1 LTSKRNLV
9 DQGPNRADN
18 RHAQDHAHGGQ
29 PAEKGLLHT
38 GGICRY
44 ANTVIIIFLACYF
57 FFMPLVLMVYY
68 LADPALKN
76 DAVPKFALHLHRRL
90 TPKYEKWARQ
100 RVVSKKAEKLDVE
113 DIAGTEW
120 PLFGSAF
127 YLWATESLQ
136 RQWEKNED
144 LSPTAPNVY
153 AAGAIEAA
161 AALVT
166 DPGHAAWVKEHW
178 GQNYLHEEN
187 VFYRMLLISAA
198 ASYQKL
204 LAGDKYL
211 PLLRDQAE
219 TFSKELDESPH
230 GLLDDYPWQCYPT
243 DVVAA
248 IAAIRSADEVLGTNH
263 TDFVKRSIR
272 GFQGR
277 LVDSTG
283 LPPYA
288 ANSVTGNIG
297 IARGCSSQW
306 VVLWAPQLW
315 PETARQ
321 WYLDFEEH
329 FWQERY
335 QAVGFREFP
344 RSMAEMDWHMDVDA
358 GPVIAGFGAS
368 ASAFGLGAARANGRF
383 DHAYPLSAQLI
394 VLSWPL
400 PHGTLFVPRILSN
413 AADAPYLGEASIL
426 FTLTRMPAEGLEIR
440 TGGKLPGIV
449 YVAVMLYFAI
459 GVLVTLAAL
468 ARFRRWRRRTPRQGV
483 PLAQIQLVI
492 WMILVATGIS
502 VSVGHSLSVGLLLI
516 LLAQFLPRGATI
528 TEPATNK

>member
-1 LTSKRNLV
+1 V
-9 DQGPNRADN
+9 ADCN
-18 RHAQDHAHGGQ
+18 AQPPHNAAQQEQKD
-29 PAEKGLLHT
+29 LFRT
-38 GGICRY
+38 GSICRY
-44 ANTVIIIFLACYF
+44 GNTIIIIFLACYF

-68 LADPALKN
+68 LADPALKK

-90 TPKYEKWARQ
+90 SGKYEKWARQ
-100 RVVSKKAEKLDVE
+100 RVASKRAEKLDVE

-136 RQWEKNED
+136 HQWQKNEN
-144 LSPTAPNVY
+144 LSPTAPKAY

-161 AALVT
+161 TALVT

-178 GQNYLHEEN
+178 GQDYLHEEN
-187 VFYRMLLISAA
+187 VFYRMLLISATT
-198 ASYQKL
+198 SYHNL
-204 LAGDKYL
+204 LGGDKYL
-211 PLLRDQAE
+211 PLLRDQVE
-219 TFSKELDESPH
+219 TLSKELDESRH

-248 IAAIRSADEVLGTNH
+248 IAAIRRADQVLGADH
-263 TDFVKRSIR
+263 TDFVKRSVR
-272 GFQGR
+272 GFQGK
-277 LVDSTG
+277 LVDCTR

-288 ANSVTGNIG
+288 ADSVTGSIG
-297 IARGCSSQW
+297 MARGCSSQW
-306 VVLWAPQLW
+306 VVLWAPHLW

-321 WYLDFEEH
+321 WYTSFEQH

-344 RSMAEMDWHMDVDA
+344 KSMADWHMDVDA

-400 PHGTLFVPRILSN
+400 PHGTLLVPRILSN

-426 FTLTRMPAEGLEIR
+426 FTLTRMPAEGVQIEA
-440 TGGKLPGIV
+440 GGKLPRIV
-449 YVAVMLYFAI
+449 YVAMMLYFAI
-459 GVLVTLAAL
+459 GVLLTLAAL
-468 ARFRRWRRRTPRQGV
+468 ARFSRWRRRTPRHTV
-483 PLAQIQLVI
+483 PLAKIQVGI
-492 WMILVATGIS
+492 WMILVATGIT
-502 VSVGHSLSVGLLLI
+502 VAVGHNLSTGLLLI